1 MLGGCHI
8 RGGSKVRSIIVKTA
22 CILALVVFLPSQAA
36 ATDPFAKVGTY
47 ALPFLK
53 IGVSARATGMGGA
66 FTSICDDATATFWN
80 PAGMVDVTRT
90 TVSLNHTWWP
100 ADISLD
106 YATAVFTLPFV
117 PGSFGVSSRALT
129 LDPQVERT
137 IFLPEGTGQFF
148 DAGDMS
154 FGVSYAKFFTD
165 KFSSGGTVH
174 FIHSGLADKSVNVF
188 AVDFGLVYRIGLWGM
203 RLGMMIQSLG
213 AKVDYDDRASK
224 MPTMFKVGM
233 AATPYQQGVNSLRG
247 VFEFSHP
254 SDNQERINIGT
265 EYSFNQFFFLR
276 SGYNFNADAEGL
288 AAGFGL
294 KIDTSQT
301 SDLLVDY
308 SWVDLSALGGTHRIS
323 MAFSY

>member
-1 MLGGCHI
+1 M
-8 RGGSKVRSIIVKTA
+8 RSKFYKGI
-22 CILALVVFLPSQAA
+22 CILALIAFMPTQAA
-36 ATDPFAKVGTY
+36 ATEPFAKVGTY
-47 ALPFLK
+47 ALQFLK
-53 IGVSARATGMGGA
+53 IGVSARATGIGGA
-66 FTSICDDATATFWN
+66 FTAICNDATSTYWN

-117 PGSFGVSSRALT
+117 PGSFGVSARALT

-137 IFLPEGTGQFF
+137 IFLPEGTGQVF

-174 FIHSGLADKSVNVF
+174 FIHSGLDDKSVNTF
-188 AVDFGLVYRIGLWGM
+188 SVDFGLVYRIGLMGM

-224 MPTMFKVGM
+224 MPTIFKIGM
-233 AATPYQQGVNSLRG
+233 AATPYQQGVNSLQG

-254 SDNQERINIGT
+254 SDNQERINVGT
-265 EYSFNQFFFLR
+265 EYSFNQFFFVR
-276 SGYNFNADAEGL
+276 GGYNFNADSQGL
-288 AAGFGL
+288 AAGIGL

-301 SDLLVDY
+301 SDLIFDY
-308 SWVDLSALGGTHRIS
+308 SWVDLDFLGDTHRIS
-323 MAFSY
+323 LGFSY